1 MRPETDIGDV
11 AAFLDDLVGHGL
23 LVPGGAPGVLGRGAV
38 FEDVRRRVDDAVTRA
53 AAPDHAE
60 PLRFPPVLPR
70 RYVEE
75 TGYLHSFPHLLGTVF
90 AFDGSDAQ
98 GAEMAE
104 LADRRED
111 WTSLQEASDLVL
123 TPAVCYPVYPA
134 IAARGP
140 LPDRGVTIDPGGSYA
155 FRHEPSSDPTR
166 LRMFHMRE
174 LVRIGAADEVAAWR
188 EAWCDRALGLLDRL
202 GLEPRLEVASD
213 PFFGRAG
220 RLLARAQREQELK
233 LEVLVDIA
241 GPQPTA
247 VASLN
252 LHREHF
258 AEAHGIRLSDGATA
272 HTACVGFGHERI
284 VLALLRRH
292 GLDPRGWPPGPRREL
307 ELG

>member
-1 MRPETDIGDV
+1 VRPGTDTGDV

-23 LVPGGAPGVLGRGAV
+23 LVRGGAPGVLGRGAV

-53 AAPDHAE
+53 AASDRAE
-60 PLRFPPVLPR
+60 PMRFPPVLPR

-90 AFDGSDAQ
+90 AFDGGDAQ
-98 GAEMAE
+98 GVEMAE
-104 LADRRED
+104 LADRGED
-111 WTSLQEASDLVL
+111 WTALQGPSDLVL

-134 IAARGP
+134 VAARGP
-140 LPDRGVTIDPGGSYA
+140 LPAHGVTIDPGGSYA
-155 FRHEPSSDPTR
+155 FRHEPSADPTR

-174 LVRIGAADEVAAWR
+174 LVRIGDPDEVAAWR
-188 EAWCDRALGLLDRL
+188 ESWCDRAVGLLDRF
-202 GLEPRLEVASD
+202 GLEPRLEVAAD

-220 RLLARAQREQELK
+220 RMLARAQREQELK

-241 GPQPTA
+241 GPRPTA

-252 LHREHF
+252 LHRDHF
-258 AEAHGIRLSDGATA
+258 AGAHGIRLADGVTA

-292 GLDPRGWPPGPRREL
+292 GLDPRGWPAGPRRAL
-307 ELG
+307 ELA